1 MGTILILRQLRIAPG
16 FTWRAS
22 LRFAHCQEGNTCCYF
37 VSRRR
42 PPPASSNLAPLFCL
56 RFAFL
61 FFKPANNPSHL
72 FMSSELTNPTPDAGT
87 ATDFPITA
95 QPLRKA
101 RFHQSGRAE
110 RLEAELCWSQARG
123 WPVGIIRRAGAFPFV
138 HRNGSPWR
146 RCRGA
151 WWAPWGGTRLL
162 WSFSTAQVP
171 KAAGLQGVGAPA
183 STKHKNCWLLEKAL
197 MLLCT
202 QSGLA
207 LRGPGEKKS

>member
-37 VSRRR
+37 VSRRPP

-56 RFAFL
+56 LFAFL

-123 WPVGIIRRAGAFPFV
+123 WPVGIITARRRFSFCARKRLPMAALQRSVVGPVGRHTASVVFLHGSGAQGG
-138 HRNGSPWR
+138 RSARGRGSR
-146 RCRGA
+146 QHE
-151 WWAPWGGTRLL
+151 T
-162 WSFSTAQVP
+162 
-171 KAAGLQGVGAPA
+171 
-183 STKHKNCWLLEKAL
+183 
-197 MLLCT
+197 
-202 QSGLA
+202 
-207 LRGPGEKKS
+207 